1 MPRNS
6 TDQGTANITGA
17 GGWDAALS
25 KAQAFVSQLTLDEK
39 AYMVTGTT
47 GPCVG
52 NIAPI
57 PRLGFNGLCLHD
69 GPAAIREA
77 TYATVFAAGLS
88 AAASWDRDL
97 IRLRG
102 QYMAEEFKGKGSHIA
117 LGPVCGPLGRSAF
130 SGRNWEGF
138 SPDPYLSGVAMEET
152 IMGIQS
158 VGVQACAKHYSEY
171 ASLLEWRWC

>member
-1 MPRNS
+1 MTTLHES
-6 TDQGTANITGA
+6 VITQLTCSLANITGS
-17 GGWDAALS
+17 GGWDQALA
-25 KAQAFVSQLTLDEK
+25 KAKAFVAQLNVEEK

-57 PRLGFNGLCLHD
+57 ERVGFKGLCLHD

-77 TYATVFAAGLS
+77 TYASVFSAGLS
-88 AAASWDRDL
+88 AAASWDRTL
-97 IRLRG
+97 IRQRG
-102 QYMAEEFKGKGSHIA
+102 YDMAEEFKGKGSHIA

-152 IMGIQS
+152 IIGMQS
-158 VGVQACAKHYSEY
+158 VGVQACAKHYSE
-171 ASLLEWRWC
+171 